1 MLNYA
6 VKSLMSKYAV
16 MGLEIMTLYAYRIM
30 FESYRKC
37 LRQQCKQ
44 WKRKASNS
52 CIVVCCLCVVEDSV
66 ASHTEETSSYEKS
79 A

>member
-1 MLNYA
+1 MF
-6 VKSLMSKYAV
+6 KSC
-16 MGLEIMTLYAYRIM
+16 
-30 FESYRKC
+30 RKH
-37 LRQQCKQ
+37 LQQQRKQ

-52 CIVVCCLCVVEDSV
+52 YIIIVCFCVIEGSV